1 MGCMR
6 KRIGLF
12 IQAKKTCKRELALA
26 HYRVHAAA
34 YRVCAEAYRVC
45 AEAYAVA
52 RSRALV
58 VYTALSYYCKV
69 PGLKLLVYEAL
80 SY

>member
-1 MGCMR
+1 M
-6 KRIGLF
+6 GLF

-34 YRVCAEAYRVC
+34 YGVHAAAYGVHAEAYGVY
-45 AEAYAVA
+45 AEAYAGA

-58 VYTALSYYCKV
+58 VYAALSY
-69 PGLKLLVYEAL
+69 
-80 SY
+80 